1 MAKRNGDGD
10 SQSLRGFLRLVETEY
25 PDELL
30 RVREPIDL
38 HFDAAAL
45 VFELDHAGKSPVVV
59 FENVRGN
66 GMQLVTN
73 VAGNRKLLAACLGVE
88 PGNLPTAFRERCQ
101 KYIPCE
107 TVDRGAWEDIVI
119 EGDDVDL
126 TKLPIPLQFAVD
138 AAPYITAGQIV
149 ARDPVSGI
157 DTTGFHRLMLKG
169 KNRLGVSLHSRRRLY
184 EFRRRAE
191 SASTSTTCCGRSRRG
206 CERRRTSGSSPGR
219 RARF

>member
-1 MAKRNGDGD
+1 MRSSVNDKSVQAYSSVSLCTPRGARHGTASSRDLLAGPHIVYDDTARGLSRGKKIVKGNVD
-10 SQSLRGFLRLVETEY
+10 SDRQSLRGFLRLVETEY

-38 HFDAAAL
+38 RFDATAL

-59 FENVRGN
+59 FENVRGS

-107 TVDRGAWEDIVI
+107 MVDRRRMGRRGA
-119 EGDDVDL
+119 
-126 TKLPIPLQFAVD
+126 
-138 AAPYITAGQIV
+138 
-149 ARDPVSGI
+149 
-157 DTTGFHRLMLKG
+157 
-169 KNRLGVSLHSRRRLY
+169 RRR
-184 EFRRRAE
+184 RGRPDAN
-191 SASTSTTCCGRSRRG
+191 CRSRCNSRSM
-206 CERRRTSGSSPGR
+206 RRLTSPLARSW
-219 RARF
+219 RAIP